1 MNRKLL
7 LILCQMGYFAD
18 TLQEGE
24 KKGYYVCDSD
34 VCKERAKQIMDSIDT
49 SVGPCDDFY
58 AYACGGWREK
68 NSDKLNG
75 RSSFGIIQM
84 LSENLRQS
92 LKRIMGN
99 IPLVTENQTIVEK
112 IAIAFKSCVALSG
125 AEEPYEDFLQILK
138 ASGLEGWPIA
148 PEISDPTSIKT
159 SSKEMLLQTGMQ
171 SVLGFYVGRGAI
183 DPASYYIQLDQVDF
197 NLLQRDVLLHP
208 GSEENKPVIDTYKT
222 LMEKAME
229 FVRPNISKEEVASI
243 SETLLE
249 FEGQLANLTTPPEDR
264 QDVSNIYHHITIGEL
279 QKKYPDFPLLK
290 LLNREFS
297 MADITLNETE
307 YLDFYAMS
315 YYSKLTE
322 FLHQVKPDVLFNYAG
337 FRMVIS
343 LGEYASKEIRNA
355 LSEVRGD
362 PTENYDWKKCI
373 QLFREQTTD
382 IMDYL
387 YVQEMFSL
395 EGKIEVEYIVEK
407 LTESFSKIVQ
417 SSDWMDDHTKKIA
430 LEKLIKMKSKI
441 GYPLRLTSTD
451 YIDELYNR
459 VPPVTLQNSFLYI
472 WDKILESNYIN
483 NLKQL
488 HENHDEDADWP
499 VGPANVNAFYNPH
512 GNEVVFPSG
521 ILQDLFF
528 KHELPWSLNFGSIG
542 AVIGHEITHGLD
554 LTGSQYDAEGQ
565 LDPWWSDQTHKN
577 YEAKAACFISQ
588 YGKIINPDVNL
599 TAYQEIIKKRCEKND
614 TRLNGLE
621 HISGKELFFLS
632 NAMAWCEVIT
642 EDGLRWDIENSRYS
656 PNQYRQVKLSL
667 FRDHSSGACN
677 IC

>member
-1 MNRKLL
+1 
-7 LILCQMGYFAD
+7 MGYFAD

-24 KKGYYVCDSD
+24 KKG
-34 VCKERAKQIMDSIDT
+34 
-49 SVGPCDDFY
+49 
-58 AYACGGWREK
+58 
-68 NSDKLNG
+68 
-75 RSSFGIIQM
+75 
-84 LSENLRQS
+84 
-92 LKRIMGN
+92 IMGN

-112 IAIAFKSCVALSG
+112 IAIAFKSC
-125 AEEPYEDFLQILK
+125 
-138 ASGLEGWPIA
+138 
-148 PEISDPTSIKT
+148 
-159 SSKEMLLQTGMQ
+159 
-171 SVLGFYVGRGAI
+171 
-183 DPASYYIQLDQVDF
+183 LDQVDF

-249 FEGQLANLTTPPEDR
+249 FEGQLAN
-264 QDVSNIYHHITIGEL
+264 
-279 QKKYPDFPLLK
+279 FPLLK

-355 LSEVRGD
+355 LS
-362 PTENYDWKKCI
+362 
-373 QLFREQTTD
+373 
-382 IMDYL
+382 
-387 YVQEMFSL
+387 
-395 EGKIEVEYIVEK
+395 EVEYIVEK

-488 HENHDEDADWP
+488 HENHDEDA
-499 VGPANVNAFYNPH
+499 
-512 GNEVVFPSG
+512 E
-521 ILQDLFF
+521 
-528 KHELPWSLNFGSIG
+528 
-542 AVIGHEITHGLD
+542 
-554 LTGSQYDAEGQ
+554 
-565 LDPWWSDQTHKN
+565 
-577 YEAKAACFISQ
+577 
-588 YGKIINPDVNL
+588 
-599 TAYQEIIKKRCEKND
+599 
-614 TRLNGLE
+614 
-621 HISGKELFFLS
+621 
-632 NAMAWCEVIT
+632 
-642 EDGLRWDIENSRYS
+642 
-656 PNQYRQVKLSL
+656 
-667 FRDHSSGACN
+667 
-677 IC
+677 